1 MRFIIFPWST
11 HQEAIINQSIV
22 SRKFNIFKPCIMF
35 FSFQLFTH
43 KDPKLEVKILLT
55 FIPYH
60 IKKQGIS
67 LNHFTWEA
75 YNLVTKTPISLEY
88 SVLFFI
94 RNSFE
99 ISWPLFGCWS
109 EGKKGFEKIRIFLI
123 FLGKKISLN
132 LNCEDP
138 IMTLSCY
145 CKFLQNNLNFLFV

>member
-94 RNSFE
+94 RNSLE
-99 ISWPLFGCWS
+99 ISLVAGS

-123 FLGKKISLN
+123 FLGKKIIKLK
-132 LNCEDP
+132 LWRPYYD
-138 IMTLSCY
+138 TLM
-145 CKFLQNNLNFLFV
+145 LL